1 MQAFIFGIVIG
12 SVIAFWGLKINQ
24 SKKNSH
30 KSASLLK
37 AATIYLKNGWF
48 LGALKNL
55 HVANYIQSTPQI
67 NYAIGYA
74 SFKLE
79 DFEEATRGFWH
90 STCLYLE
97 QKEKVG
103 WEDEYYLRAFSCDS
117 YFMWAL
123 SEAMQD
129 NETSWRNCLKYCNFA
144 INDIESG
151 LLPRVVEKRCA
162 PFVELNDYEAAFR
175 ILRIF
180 SGLFSKESSSEE
192 TWTDLKW
199 LNSEFE
205 AVPHSIRALQEFFE
219 ACDNKGGLNEAE
231 AKEVWYSKIRP
242 VIISN
247 KEVVYI

>member
-1 MQAFIFGIVIG
+1 MQTFIIGIVIG
-12 SVIAFWGLKINQ
+12 SVITFCGLKINQ
-24 SKKNSH
+24 SKKNSY

-37 AATIYLKNGWF
+37 AATTYLKNGWF
-48 LGALKNL
+48 LRALQKL
-55 HVANYIQSTPQI
+55 HVANYVQSTPQI

-97 QKEKVG
+97 QKKKVG

-129 NETSWRNCLKYCNFA
+129 NEVSWSNCLKYCNFA
-144 INDIESG
+144 INDIDNG
-151 LLPRVVEKRCA
+151 LLPRAVEKTCA
-162 PFVELNDYEAAFR
+162 PLVELNDYEAAFR

-180 SGLFSKESSSEE
+180 SGLFSNGSSSEE
-192 TWTDLKW
+192 TWSDIKW

-205 AVPHSIRALQEFFE
+205 TVPHSIRPLQEFFE
-219 ACDNKGGLNEAE
+219 ACINKGGLNEEE
-231 AKEVWYSKIRP
+231 AKEVWYSEIRP

-247 KEVVYI
+247 KEAVNI